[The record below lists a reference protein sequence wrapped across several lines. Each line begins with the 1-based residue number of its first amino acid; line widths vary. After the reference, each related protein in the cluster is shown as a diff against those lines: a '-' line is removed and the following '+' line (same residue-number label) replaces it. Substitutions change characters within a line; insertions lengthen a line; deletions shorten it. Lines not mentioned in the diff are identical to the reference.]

1 MKRSGKTA
9 AETIR
14 VGIVGAGANTRLRH
28 LPGLKAIPGV
38 EIVSVANRTRESAA
52 RVAAEFGIPKVYDHW
67 TELVDADDTD
77 AIVIGTWPVMHCQVM
92 LEAFECNKHVL
103 CEARMAMNAGEA
115 HGMLE
120 GARRRPHL
128 VAQLVP
134 APMTLTADGTIQ
146 KLIADGFLGDVLAV
160 EVRALQKNFMDRES
174 PLHWRQDAELSGFN
188 TLSLGIWYE
197 ALMRWVGPATRV
209 TALAKVF
216 VHRRKGADGLMRAVT
231 VPDHV
236 DALALMACGAAAHLR
251 FSAVTGL
258 PPPDEAWL
266 FGSEGTLQFDA
277 ASRKLFGGR
286 RGDAALKEIEL
297 PAVQGDGWR
306 VEEEFV
312 RAIRREQPVTR
323 TTFEDG
329 VRYMEFTEAA
339 LRSAQSGQSIGLPL

>member
-1 MKRSGKTA
+1 
-9 AETIR
+9 
-14 VGIVGAGANTRLRH
+14 
-28 LPGLKAIPGV
+28 
-38 EIVSVANRTRESAA
+38 
-52 RVAAEFGIPKVYDHW
+52 
-67 TELVDADDTD
+67 
-77 AIVIGTWPVMHCQVM
+77 
-92 LEAFECNKHVL
+92 
-103 CEARMAMNAGEA
+103 
-115 HGMLE
+115 
-120 GARRRPHL
+120 
-128 VAQLVP
+128 
-134 APMTLTADGTIQ
+134 MTLTAAGAIQ

-160 EVRALQKNFMDRES
+160 EVRALQKNFVDRES

-209 TALAKVF
+209 TAMAKVF

-266 FGSEGTLQFDA
+266 FGSEGTLRFDA